1 MNAPVSHA
9 AFGTLEKLREEA
21 MEQLHLCS
29 WHASLAV
36 DQGAATADAGMVYNT
51 RRAAAHLRMAL
62 DVLTMMHEHRERQN
76 AREQAGG
83 KHRAGGPPSEA

>member
-21 MEQLHLCS
+21 MEQLHMCS
-29 WHASLAV
+29 WHSSLAF

-51 RRAAAHLRMAL
+51 RRAAAHLRMAM
-62 DVLTMMHEHRERQN
+62 DVLTMMHEHREREK
-76 AREQAGG
+76 ARRQCQA
-83 KHRAGGPPSEA
+83 APGPRGSLA